1 MNPFRAPS
9 AQRERQ
15 KSMPL
20 LLVLLF
26 ISLIVVGSVSGLE
39 PVSRMHKVVRRS
51 QNDHSQHVAADANQR
66 FAEHGSSSVAHFLHS
81 NNKRALES
89 EIEPESSAQPQGP
102 PRRAM
107 LLIEKDNVHYYAYS
121 DAPDVWFR
129 VPSLHESSLKNWFW
143 DLKWRVELLGE
154 KLKFRPFRRSRKAQ
168 AATEPSWPPRF
179 ELYTKDSDG
188 QYFVSNP
195 FISDE
200 WTPVKST
207 LKQEGRLRSGI
218 RRLKTALGSAVSK
231 LHRRSEPGGQPTPND
246 PSASSSS
253 ASDPDTK
260 PGAQD
265 SKQQGASL
273 STVSQNEFLEAGRQ
287 APGISSGQPA
297 RPRSIRIQTPDQVA
311 GGSTSEI
318 QPASDDET
326 GASPAQQDA
335 AARRGGLKTTSMFDA
350 PNFDQARPQS
360 RVAAWYDR
368 TRTKLAAA
376 AAKWKANLPSAS
388 LPRVFTSKSALLK
401 LSTGKP
407 SRTEPEAAGAVEA
420 AAADPQDVRARGRY
434 AFVHTSPG
442 VTSASWFRSMDNED
456 RMGWVND
463 PVNPG
468 GWVKIHSGPLQPGSG
483 DEKLKPIAE
492 PDGAST
498 SETRPASSAPGS
510 SGDQRQP
517 PQSGASTSA
526 AAGER
531 TDAQPEPWRPKTMQL
546 RYNSQGYF
554 EKVSDPATPQVSR
567 SPSLSS
573 EASFKS
579 TSGNK
584 VGEEPDSPRG
594 SSHESPD
601 FKMPSSLSSPSSG
614 GKTPEHEAAAAA
626 AAESGRFGVSPKS
639 SSLVDDAQARTVT
652 AHVPH
657 PLDNGAPDV
666 NLQHPANQHIRDAI
680 ARLPERDGA
689 EIVAFPNA
697 AEPGGH
703 VVYAYA
709 NEPHT
714 AFHRERFNVLPT
726 VVKFRQGR
734 EGPKAREMVVRPI
747 PGTGQVEQLPPDATF
762 RQAEF
767 ERPPPMSQ
775 ADAWRWKLRT
785 RLSDAKDALAVGRD
799 RSLAGYHTTGGVPAL
814 YGWTGVD
821 QGHIIPPEARR
832 IAQQR
837 GEVRIFYN
845 PHSPLE
851 QIRFTYDG
859 PLRSPSDPLLPPTDA
874 HFHTYEVPPSR
885 ALPLPK
891 QWRDAGEAEDEREA
905 SALERMHK
913 SQEGTWELPP
923 HLRENYAI
931 PPRTFPERWP
941 DAWDRK
947 RAEWAAK
954 AKQLPQRTS
963 DAWTRVKTWSSNLP
977 QRVRDTSDRL
987 RAWYAARPAGGA
999 AGAASE
1005 PGTGRLANW
1014 RANLGQAWAKSPF
1027 SRRPSAA
1034 PTTDAALSDV
1044 QSAVDATAPSTTD
1057 ATQRSNRWSSWRP
1070 FTRRPATEA
1079 APSSWTQR
1087 FRSAADTLKSIPDR
1101 ATALFKGTDAAGT
1114 TRTITEHAHPLR
1126 RRQLAHRR
1134 HRL

>member
-1 MNPFRAPS
+1 
-9 AQRERQ
+9 
-15 KSMPL
+15 MPL

-81 NNKRALES
+81 NNKRATGS

-102 PRRAM
+102 PRRAVF
-107 LLIEKDNVHYYAYS
+107 IRHEGDKFYTANS
-121 DAPDVWFR
+121 DAPDVWTQI
-129 VPSLHESSLKNWFW
+129 PSDRQWSLKNVFR
-143 DLKWRVELLGE
+143 DLKWKAEMLGG
-154 KLKFRPFRRSRKAQ
+154 KLKFRPFGRSRKAQ
-168 AATEPSWPPRF
+168 AATEPSRPPGV
-179 ELYTKDSDG
+179 ELITKDSNDR
-188 QYFVSNP
+188 YFVGNSLIP
-195 FISDE
+195 DK
-200 WTPVKST
+200 WTPVKSA
-207 LKQEGRLRSGI
+207 LEQEGRWRSCP

-246 PSASSSS
+246 PSAGSSS

-260 PGAQD
+260 PGAQG

-273 STVSQNEFLEAGRQ
+273 STVSQKEFFEAGRQ
-287 APGISSGQPA
+287 APDISSEQPA
-297 RPRSIRIQTPDQVA
+297 RPRRIRIQTPDQVA

-335 AARRGGLKTTSMFDA
+335 AARRGGLQTSSKFDA

-360 RVAAWYDR
+360 RVAAWSDR

-388 LPRVFTSKSALLK
+388 LPRVFTSKPALLK

-407 SRTEPEAAGAVEA
+407 SSRTEPEAAGAVEA
-420 AAADPQDVRARGRY
+420 AAADPQDVRVRGRY
-434 AFVHTSPG
+434 TFTQTSPG
-442 VTSASWFRSMDNED
+442 DTSARWIPTTDIEGRT
-456 RMGWVND
+456 GWVSD
-463 PVNPG
+463 PANPG
-468 GWVKIHSGPLQPGSG
+468 GWEKIHSGPLQRGSG

-526 AAGER
+526 AGER

-554 EKVSDPATPQVSR
+554 EKVSDPATSQVSR

-573 EASFKS
+573 ETSFKFA
-579 TSGNK
+579 SGDE

-714 AFHRERFNVLPT
+714 AFHRERFDVLPT
-726 VVKFRQGR
+726 VVKFRQTR

-747 PGTGQVEQLPPDATF
+747 PGTGQVEQQPPDATF

-799 RSLAGYHTTGGVPAL
+799 RSLAGFHTTGGVPAL

-845 PHSPLE
+845 PHNPLE
-851 QIRFTYDG
+851 QKRFTYDG

-874 HFHTYEVPPSR
+874 HFHTYDVPPSR

-905 SALERMHK
+905 RALERMHK

-1034 PTTDAALSDV
+1034 PTTTDAALRDA

-1057 ATQRSNRWSSWRP
+1057 ATQRPNRWSSWRP

-1101 ATALFKGTDAAGT
+1101 ATALFKGTDAAST